1 MLSRKIISLVCTS
14 GIFTLSFLQN
24 NELEHENRSKKK
36 NSTLFFHHTEKISS
50 KNVFFSIIRIIHFN
64 AQSHFHREKISFF
77 RVAHPTHF
85 LSNSRINVP
94 PLRQPQSISSY
105 RLFRKA
111 KNTKKFSF
119 TSEKTCNTFS
129 S

>member
-1 MLSRKIISLVCTS
+1 MKIIVKRK
-14 GIFTLSFLQN
+14 TLRSFFITQ
-24 NELEHENRSKKK
+24 KK
-36 NSTLFFHHTEKISS
+36 SPQ

-94 PLRQPQSISSY
+94 PLRQPQSIFSY